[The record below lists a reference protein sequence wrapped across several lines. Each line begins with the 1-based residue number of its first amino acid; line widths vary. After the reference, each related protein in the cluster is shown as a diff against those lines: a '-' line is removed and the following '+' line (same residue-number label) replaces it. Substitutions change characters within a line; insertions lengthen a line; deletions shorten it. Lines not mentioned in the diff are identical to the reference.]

1 MSVPISLLLLFSC
14 SVLSDSLWP
23 HGLQHTRLPCI
34 SPSPRVCTNWC
45 PLSWWC
51 HPTISFS
58 VVPFSSFPSI
68 SPSIG
73 IFSNELALHIRWSKH
88 CSFSF
93 IISPSKEYSRLIS
106 FRIDWFDL
114 LAVQGTLKNLPEH
127 HSSKSSI
134 LQCSASTLTS
144 IHNYWKSHNFD

>member
-1 MSVPISLLLLFSC
+1 MKVKVAQLCPTLCDPIDCSMPGIPGHHQLMELAQTDVHRVGDAIQPSHSLL
-14 SVLSDSLWP
+14 
-23 HGLQHTRLPCI
+23 
-34 SPSPRVCTNWC
+34 SPSP
-45 PLSWWC
+45 
-51 HPTISFS
+51 
-58 VVPFSSFPSI
+58 PSLQYL
-68 SPSIG
+68 PALG
-73 IFSNELALHIRWSKH
+73 FFSNELALHIRWSKH

-93 IISPSKEYSRLIS
+93 IISPSNEYSRLIS